1 MWLNR
6 MRPTVGPVCVRPP
19 TRSRVCRVT
28 HTPSGVPEC
37 PANRLDAS
45 LPYRRDGGA
54 ISSVSLVAVMH
65 AEPDFRVV
73 SYELARDDQDDERR
87 KRWVAARRR
96 SSRRHSNGVTAE
108 GRPDGGIDRA
118 AEPPDRGVRA
128 APARRVP
135 DLGGT
140 RRRSEDGGV
149 VEFGRPAQGP

>member
-45 LPYRRDGGA
+45 VPYRRDGGA

-65 AEPDFRVV
+65 AQPDFRVV
-73 SYELARDDQDDERR
+73 SYVLARDDQDDERR
-87 KRWVAARRR
+87 MRWVAARRR

-108 GRPDGGIDRA
+108 GSTDGGIDRA
-118 AEPPDRGVRA
+118 AVTYYRGARDDAVRRVA
-128 APARRVP
+128 AP
-135 DLGGT
+135 
-140 RRRSEDGGV
+140 
-149 VEFGRPAQGP
+149 